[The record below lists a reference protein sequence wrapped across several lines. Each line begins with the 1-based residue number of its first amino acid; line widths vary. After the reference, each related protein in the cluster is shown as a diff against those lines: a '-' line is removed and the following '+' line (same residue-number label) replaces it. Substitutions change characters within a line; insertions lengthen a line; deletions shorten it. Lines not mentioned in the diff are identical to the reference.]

1 MAYLSIQTLAIYP
14 VLLYNLL
21 EMNTKII
28 QLGFVLGRDYALS
41 VAEIFAL
48 ISRLGGNARTLHYAK
63 DILIIEPEMP
73 EGQTISIANLGGTIK
88 IFEIMGEMADISE
101 LKAKVSELIPVD
113 SQKRINF
120 GISSYGPLSKKV
132 ILNLG
137 YEIKEQIV
145 ASGYSARFVT
155 GKSVDL
161 SSVIVHENK
170 LIERGFE
177 AIVVRTNSSYILGRT
192 IEVQNYKLYSKRDFG
207 RPQRDD
213 RNGMLPPKLAQI
225 MINLAEAPQ
234 GSTLYDP
241 FCGSG
246 TTLQEALL
254 LGYEDIYG
262 SDLSERNIADT
273 KTNLDWL
280 STSSV
285 LESNALRVAASKIA
299 QDDERTFVSD
309 VLNPSK
315 MVEADAIVGEGFLGE
330 PYRRSKDQA
339 VHDTEELTKFYIPA
353 LVNLSKQLKPG
364 GRLVIAIPFFIVGPE
379 YFYLPIIEK
388 LADVDLELIS
398 PNIGEAE
405 LKLYGR
411 GNLTY
416 SRADQFVGRE
426 LLILKKG

>member
-1 MAYLSIQTLAIYP
+1 MKTLANSSI
-14 VLLYNLL
+14 LLYNRLA
-21 EMNTKII
+21 MNTNLI
-28 QLGFVLGRDYALS
+28 QLGFVLGRDSALS

-48 ISRLGGNARTLHYAK
+48 ISRKGAKARTLHYEK
-63 DILIIEPEMP
+63 NILIVETDAATE
-73 EGQTISIANLGGTIK
+73 TLKIAELGGTIK
-88 IFEIMGEMADISE
+88 IFEVLGEYQDIAE
-101 LKAKVSELIPVD
+101 VKAKLTEITPFEAK
-113 SQKRINF
+113 KRIDF

-132 ILNLG
+132 ILNMG

-145 ASGYSARFVT
+145 ESGYLARFVT

-177 AIVVRTNSSYILGRT
+177 AILIRTKATYILGRT
-192 IEVQNYKLYSKRDFG
+192 LAVQDYKAYSKRDFG

-225 MINLAEAPQ
+225 LINLTEASQ

-246 TTLQEALL
+246 TLLQEALL
-254 LGYEDIYG
+254 LGYTEVFG
-262 SDLSERNIADT
+262 SDITERNIADT
-273 KTNLDWL
+273 KENIEWL
-280 STSSV
+280 SRHSREGGNPDATR
-285 LESNALRVAASKIA
+285 LI
-299 QDDERTFVSD
+299 QDDKYIFVSD
-309 VLNPSK
+309 VLTPSRE
-315 MVEADAIVGEGFLGE
+315 VPSDAIVGEGFLGE
-330 PYRRSKDQA
+330 PYRRNQDQA
-339 VHDTEELTKFYIPA
+339 VRDCEQLTTFYLQA
-353 LVNLSKQLKPG
+353 LTNLAKQLKAG
-364 GRLVIAIPFFIVGPE
+364 GRIVLAVPFFIVGTE

-388 LADVDLELIS
+388 LNKIDLEIIK

-405 LKLYGR
+405 LRLFGR

-426 LLILKKG
+426 ILILKKTS